1 MWRPLIHPDT
11 RKSRYTFA
19 MARGARRQRGP
30 LWRIRW
36 WFEFLVLRGIRSS
49 LIVLPHSWRLAV
61 GRGIGRT
68 AFLLDRRHARVA
80 VDNLAAA
87 YPDLDAR
94 WHRRTA
100 REVFAHLG
108 RLLVEI
114 LLARWELHRLSSRMH
129 LEGLEHLHSV
139 LAAGRGYFLL
149 SGHFGN
155 WEWVAL
161 LQGLMGHP
169 LWMVARAL
177 TNPHLEQWF
186 AETRQ
191 ASGNRVVHKHD
202 ALREIVKG
210 LKGGRGIAFVVDQY
224 FPERGAHVVPFFG
237 RAAATTPALGALAV
251 RMRVPVLPVFAYPQ
265 EDGSYRIRYE
275 EPIWPAVGA
284 DPDAAAL
291 DLTLEATRR
300 IERAVRSQPEAWFWV
315 HRRWREPHPEATAAP
330 VTQPKAAP
338 NTKPHTPARKVTKTT

>member
-1 MWRPLIHPDT
+1 VI
-11 RKSRYTFA
+11 A
-19 MARGARRQRGP
+19 
-30 LWRIRW
+30 
-36 WFEFLVLRGIRSS
+36 
-49 LIVLPHSWRLAV
+49 LPHSWRLAL

-80 VDNLAAA
+80 MENLAAA
-87 YPDLDAR
+87 YPQQNAR

-114 LLARWELHRLSSRMH
+114 LVARQELHRLSARTH
-129 LEGLEHLHSV
+129 IEGLEHLHSV

-161 LQGLMGHP
+161 LQGLLGHP

-177 TNPHLEQWF
+177 TNPHLEKWF
-186 AETRQ
+186 ADTRQ
-191 ASGNRVVHKHD
+191 ASGNRVVHKHN

-210 LKGGRGIAFVVDQY
+210 LKEGRGIAFVVDQY

-251 RMRVPVLPVFAYPQ
+251 RMMVPVLPVFAYPQ
-265 EDGSYRIRYE
+265 EDGSYRVRYE
-275 EPIWPAVGA
+275 EPIWP
-284 DPDAAAL
+284 DPKVDPEAAAM
-291 DLTLEATRR
+291 DLTLEATSR
-300 IERAVRSQPEAWFWV
+300 IERAVRSQPTAWFWV
-315 HRRWREPHPEATAAP
+315 HRRWRKPHPEAPVAP
-330 VTQPKAAP
+330 VDQPKMVP
-338 NTKPHTPARKVTKTT
+338 NSRPDTPAMKVTRTT